1 MDIRRAL
8 TFAVADASWAS
19 KGGLGAAISLVPI
32 LNVAAIGYGSR
43 VARRVAGGQDS
54 DLPTWDDLGAL
65 FREGTPLALAQSL
78 YTLPLAG
85 LLCLPLFSAWLLL
98 PTSGEVE
105 ALRDRTPALL
115 LLCGA
120 GLALFLVGWLLLSA
134 ISPAI
139 MANYV
144 RVGGFASCFDVPAL
158 ARLISVASRPLN
170 SGSVRKSF
178 RRRVSATSTRQGR
191 WRSRPTSSST
201 ASRMAEAASAPS
213 RQARILSNA
222 VGIPP
227 RWRWPSTAVRTSN
240 SPLLSSSRSLRRKSA
255 V

>member
-8 TFAVADASWAS
+8 TFAVADASWLS

-85 LLCLPLFSAWLLL
+85 LLCLPLSSAWLLL

-144 RVGGFASCFDVPAL
+144 RVGGFASCFEVRAL
-158 ARLISVASRPLN
+158 ARLISADPGNYLRAVATLAAVGVGASVVIGPLAAML
-170 SGSVRKSF
+170 SF
-178 RRRVSATSTRQGR
+178 IPCLGYIAYLLLYGAFFFYALLVQGHIVGQLLR
-191 WRSRPTSSST
+191 
-201 ASRMAEAASAPS
+201 AAAEA
-213 RQARILSNA
+213 
-222 VGIPP
+222 P
-227 RWRWPSTAVRTSN
+227 R
-240 SPLLSSSRSLRRKSA
+240 
-255 V
+255 